1 MARNPDILQGTAPS
15 PFDDEP
21 TIPYDG
27 SDDDAA
33 GTSTGETVSDN
44 TVEAVLQGLN
54 PDIIEGRNNAAIAH
68 VYETARK
75 LPDVSRDVVATLGK
89 VNHDRQVSAISAPDI
104 HEKNLLKLGVAE
116 LYLSK
121 KRHDLRKLDASVADD
136 PSSKV
141 GDVQAFIDTVLPTVP
156 ENEREEYEKDKQIVA
171 YLLSSDKREE
181 TEQLRQHAASEYYAI
196 ATDFVDRDITGE
208 EKQQLQAAKAKVTEL
223 TKRDAAEARA
233 LEVMQAYLPKLSETP
248 ETDEVTPE
256 SAQEQLQQM
265 RSQYA
270 ELHASRQKK
279 VFGFDRRNPKSLNNK
294 AIEAQGIE
302 RRYKTAVQTMIAA
315 EIAAKAAA
323 GEKFADE
330 AALNEFIATRTVDE
344 AMALDKETIEQY
356 GKNNGKLGKFI
367 NWVAGRKE
375 NGEPDPSKLK
385 MFARMSILGVAGA
398 GLVAATVAFGGAP
411 LAAIASGAVTSGKL
425 YATFEARGRHNR
437 MKKTPGLLKKEDVIA
452 NLQSVEND
460 EIYDPETQELRDRTY
475 GEYVFKKMEYS
486 SNLIKN
492 AANRETNWQKLHATK
507 RLLGA
512 VAIGVG
518 VGVGARMI
526 GHALNGVDAHGAS
539 PDVPTPGHPDVPQQ
553 TPEWPSAPDVPA
565 PVHEFAPGTFVA
577 HNGDGYYNILE
588 RMGVPAA
595 DRYNVLAS
603 VTKELSK
610 YSYFQPG
617 DPLPRIPRPGS
628 LPQGAIDILTKAVSR

>member
-15 PFDDEP
+15 PFDEHP
-21 TIPYDG
+21 TLPFEG
-27 SDDDAA
+27 FDDSAVSEA
-33 GTSTGETVSDN
+33 GEGTSADTGETVGAAPDAAVTEWKDKK
-44 TVEAVLQGLN
+44 TVDL
-54 PDIIEGRNNAAIAH
+54 
-68 VYETARK
+68 VYEGVRRR
-75 LPDVSRDVVATLGK
+75 LDVPWDVVK
-89 VNHDRQVSAISAPDI
+89 VMGQLNRKHETTAMSPDPL
-104 HEKNLLKLGVAE
+104 EEELLKLGSAE
-116 LYLSK
+116 LYLSQ
-121 KRHDLRKLDASVADD
+121 KRQELREFDPATAADPAD
-136 PSSKV
+136 KV
-141 GDVQAFIDTVLPTVP
+141 GEVQAFIDKVLPSTP
-156 ENEREEYEKDKQIVA
+156 EDQRDKFEKDKEILA
-171 YLLSSDKREE
+171 YLTAPDEFKQE
-181 TEQLRQHAASEYYAI
+181 TEQLRETAASEFYSK
-196 ATDFVDRDITGE
+196 ATDDAYPDIKPE
-208 EKQQLQAAKAKVTEL
+208 MKKLQELTMRETLEAKA
-223 TKRDAAEARA
+223 
-233 LEVMQAYLPKLSETP
+233 LETLHAYLPKLGEIP
-248 ETDEVTPE
+248 ETEEPE
-256 SAQEQLQQM
+256 QAEQTEEIEQTVQEQLQQL

-279 VFGFDRRNPKSLNNK
+279 VFGLDRRNPHALNNK

-302 RRYKTAVQTMIAA
+302 RRYKAAVQAMIAA

-356 GKNNGKLGKFI
+356 SKNNGKLGKFI
-367 NWVAGRKE
+367 NWVAGRKA

-411 LAAIASGAVTSGKL
+411 LAAIASGAVASGKL

-452 NLQSVEND
+452 SLQSVEND

-475 GEYVFKKMEYS
+475 GEYVFKKMEHS
-486 SNLIKN
+486 SDLIKN

-565 PVHEFAPGTFVA
+565 PVHNFAPGTFVA
-577 HNGDGYYNILE
+577 HNGDGYYDILQ

-595 DRYNVLAS
+595 DRHDVLAS